1 MASMREIKRRRG
13 SIQST
18 QQITK
23 AMKLVATVKLQKA
36 RQRAE
41 NSKPYFQYMYKTI
54 TSMLAK
60 AGTVDH
66 PYLRGGSS
74 ERVGIVV
81 ITSNRGLAGGYNS
94 NIAKLVQASGYEK
107 ENVRLY
113 TVGKKGA
120 DMLSRRGYEVVANYS
135 DVIEE
140 PTFEDAKKLSE
151 RLLEDFT
158 KGEIGEIYI
167 AYTEF
172 KNTVVH
178 IPKMVKLLPVDASDT
193 QEETSETNDMD
204 KLTLMNF
211 EPSEEEAIGL
221 LVPKYVTSILYGAFV
236 EAVASENGARM
247 QAMDSATNNA
257 EEIINDLE
265 LKYNRAR
272 QGAITQELTEII
284 AGADAIG

>member
-23 AMKLVATVKLQKA
+23 AMKLVSTVKLQKA
-36 RQRAE
+36 RQRTE
-41 NSKPYFQYMYKTI
+41 NSKPYFQYMYKTV

-60 AGTVDH
+60 AGEINH
-66 PYLRGGSS
+66 PYLKGGNSDK
-74 ERVGIVV
+74 VGIVA
-81 ITSNRGLAGGYNS
+81 ITSNRGLAGGYNA
-94 NIAKLVQASGYEK
+94 NIARLIQSGGFEK
-107 ENVRLY
+107 EKVRLY
-113 TVGKKGA
+113 TVGNKGA
-120 DMLSRRGYEVVANYS
+120 ETLARKGYEIAADYPE
-135 DVIEE
+135 VIEE
-140 PTFEDAKKLSE
+140 PAFEDARQIGK
-151 RLLEDFT
+151 RLLTDFSN
-158 KGEIGEIYI
+158 GEIGEIYI

-172 KNTVVH
+172 KNTVSH
-178 IPKMVKLLPVDASDT
+178 IPKLMKLLPIDAAEMQT
-193 QEETSETNDMD
+193 EENEED

-221 LVPKYVTSILYGAFV
+221 LIPKYVTSILYGAFV